1 MKTAE
6 QNQMTNIS
14 YLKSFKN
21 NPTSTN
27 MTVFASKS
35 NHVLKEKYPYV
46 RAVATERSW
55 SLTHHYTL

>member
-6 QNQMTNIS
+6 KNQMTNIS

-27 MTVFASKS
+27 MTVFGSMQ
-35 NHVLKEKYPYV
+35 N
-46 RAVATERSW
+46 
-55 SLTHHYTL
+55 LT